1 VISTEEAKMNLY
13 GDEHDL
19 VIQEEIKPIT
29 QPHIDSIKEQLV
41 QSAPIAK
48 IGNIQK
54 YFKIQKQIKAALD
67 EAIKLADENKIRLY
81 QMAQSQ
87 LASGKTTLGDDA
99 AFNDLVDTVD
109 SINIVATMHDEKPEQ
124 AEPKNS
130 EDKQNIYD
138 DISRSINMKLSQAI
152 TDGNEALIEAYE
164 QAKKKLSQVTSA
176 TQITSISEQM
186 LKTVELASNNKPLDS
201 LQNVSIANV
210 IKYAQMKANVKN
222 ALDNAMLLGDLEKVK
237 LYQEAYQKLESG
249 VTSLSDNIAFS
260 SLVSTIESIDTKATE
275 IPDATFA
282 EPEVKSDNQLVYDR
296 LNMLVQSKL
305 DEANAN
311 GDTMAAAAYE
321 IAQKQLSFAR
331 SNIADN
337 AVMENLKE
345 SISIVYTLT
354 SGEKLD
360 IEQLKIVENVIDASE
375 PELKKQEAIIEDAVI
390 VEDENTNDSK
400 NVPPISENED
410 QNIDFS
416 NTIEMPKPKKL
427 DFGSIFIRDITE
439 TDTFKDFERTTELGF
454 FDTNVKSI
462 KDKIEGDKIVSTK
475 SSFLNYQYGKSYT
488 EDQYG
493 AVHLNSEFSGK
504 TGLVG
509 FKDRARGIQ
518 YVGDNTYEQKF
529 DKVNYFKSLFREEET
544 LVKENGAVVA
554 SEYQQDVGFG
564 FLKFNKDKVEGVERS
579 QTKIGNVFGC
589 AAYKNISTQV
599 SHDTGSMKSSEN
611 KLFGLFGFEDTKI
624 ESDTGSYRQKSL
636 SIGKIKL
643 TFTRDK
649 ESGTSGINLN
659 LFGNQL
665 DSNGYLSN
673 VFDKKRKQFQGNIEC
688 TKGVY
693 GNFINNKN
701 NLTPSEKVDYVTNKF
716 AQYGHSLVDD
726 KRAELLDQTDPKI
739 IPMTNTKNTSKM
751 QA

>member
-1 VISTEEAKMNLY
+1 MISTEEAKMNLY

>member
-1 VISTEEAKMNLY
+1 
-13 GDEHDL
+13 
-19 VIQEEIKPIT
+19 
-29 QPHIDSIKEQLV
+29 
-41 QSAPIAK
+41 
-48 IGNIQK
+48 
-54 YFKIQKQIKAALD
+54 
-67 EAIKLADENKIRLY
+67 
-81 QMAQSQ
+81 
-87 LASGKTTLGDDA
+87 
-99 AFNDLVDTVD
+99 
-109 SINIVATMHDEKPEQ
+109 
-124 AEPKNS
+124 
-130 EDKQNIYD
+130 
-138 DISRSINMKLSQAI
+138 
-152 TDGNEALIEAYE
+152 
-164 QAKKKLSQVTSA
+164 
-176 TQITSISEQM
+176 
-186 LKTVELASNNKPLDS
+186 
-201 LQNVSIANV
+201 
-210 IKYAQMKANVKN
+210 MKANVKN